1 MFCEWFTTS
10 LRSTPRN
17 MNMSNSFQ
25 NRVSA
30 KRADSPAG
38 RTDLVVHHTHVID
51 GGNALKVLAT
61 YTPVLGAPNV
71 AEIQNWFHLRMGP
84 LADKVSARLDTLAVY
99 PDRAFVTFLV
109 DSRREQQPLSASAE
123 MVKAGP
129 DTFLD
134 NSNVLWSVAANSK
147 TGNKYL
153 IRKETVTVEQALAAR
168 KNQLRGAWVG
178 HGGTTNRK
186 TILLAE
192 VQTLPSPLPG
202 GMAGVGVSDVVDF
215 FSGNDIVRG
224 VVKSLTANGVKIQ
237 LLTSSEVRTVDP
249 QAITCVVEKGAATI
263 KEGDDRTRS
272 YFRNV
277 WPGNPEMVEKI
288 SPTSSMS
295 LKSERPMDIK
305 PISASVTKPL
315 VARAVGRVSTVI
327 NKR

>member
-61 YTPVLGAPNV
+61 YTPVLGAPNI

-84 LADKVSARLDTLAVY
+84 LADKVTARLDTLAVY
-99 PDRAFVTFLV
+99 PDRAFITFLV
-109 DSRREQQPLSASAE
+109 DSARAQQPLTASAN

-129 DTFLD
+129 DTYLD
-134 NSNVLWSVAANSK
+134 ASNVLWSIADDSK
-147 TGNKYL
+147 GKYL
-153 IRKETVTVEQALAAR
+153 VRKESVSVEQALAAR
-168 KNQLRGAWVG
+168 KNQLRGSWVG

-224 VVKSLTANGVKIQ
+224 VVKSITANGVKIS

-272 YFRNV
+272 YFRNL

-288 SPTSSMS
+288 SPTSSLS

-305 PISASVTKPL
+305 PISASVTKPA
-315 VARAVGRVSTVI
+315 ARTVSRVSAVI